1 MLLDASNTDFMC
13 LLGNVKQVACA
24 GRMEIFSHLRY
35 SILFVLRTQ
44 VTAETTT
51 G

>member
-24 GRMEIFSHLRY
+24 WRMEIFSHLRH
-35 SILFVLRTQ
+35 SAVFVLRTQ
-44 VTAETTT
+44 VTAKTTI